1 MATKLGAVRS
11 LKKPFRP
18 RELLAAVAECLEG
31 ASQNVNPAS
40 SEPRELSTS
49 SRGGHSGA

>member
-18 RELLAAVAECLEG
+18 RELLAAVAECLESTDQG
-31 ASQNVNPAS
+31 SNDESEVAIPA
-40 SEPRELSTS
+40 
-49 SRGGHSGA
+49 RGGQAGA

>member
-18 RELLAAVAECLEG
+18 RELLAVIAECLEG
-31 ASQNVNPAS
+31 SIHEPKPATPEPAASPGARS
-40 SEPRELSTS
+40 SS
-49 SRGGHSGA
+49 